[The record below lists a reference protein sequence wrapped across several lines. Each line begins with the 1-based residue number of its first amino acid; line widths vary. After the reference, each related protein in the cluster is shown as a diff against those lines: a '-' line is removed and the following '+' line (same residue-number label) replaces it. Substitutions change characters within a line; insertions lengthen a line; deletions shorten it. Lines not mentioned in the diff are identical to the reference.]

1 MLKSVWTALE
11 DWSFSQQMVDE
22 PFWFP
27 ALETLHVGAL
37 TILVGSMI
45 FVDLRLMGLAG
56 MRETMRGH
64 LRILTVAWA
73 AFIVAAVSGALMFA
87 PAAVRYAGNSAFQWK
102 MLALVLAGLNMLA
115 FHAGPWRSIA
125 RWDGAEPP
133 LRARAAGAVS
143 LMLWV
148 AVVILGRYVPFTN

>member
-1 MLKSVWTALE
+1 MLKALWSALE

-27 ALETLHVGAL
+27 ALETVHVGAL
-37 TILVGSMI
+37 TIVVGSMI

-64 LRILTVAWA
+64 LRALPITWA
-73 AFIVAAVSGALMFA
+73 AFSVAAISGALMFA
-87 PAAVRYAGNSAFQWK
+87 PAAARYAGNSAFQLK

-115 FHAGPWRSIA
+115 FHAGPWRRIA
-125 RWDGAEPP
+125 EWDAGRAP
-133 LRARAAGAVS
+133 LAAKIAGAVS
-143 LMLWV
+143 LVLWI
-148 AVVILGRYVPFTN
+148 AVVILGRYVPFTQ